1 MKPLLAICLLAC
13 AVLPA
18 QQTPAP
24 TELPASPFVIKDTW
38 FIGGAGNWDY
48 LTMDPQTSQL
58 LIAHGPV
65 VQVVDTET
73 GTLAG
78 QITGLRFAHSI
89 ALDDSGEFG
98 FVSDGPANQVAVF
111 DRRTFKIIARVPAG
125 PNPRALVFEPQT
137 RLLFAVSSDL
147 LPQSSST
154 SRPANQ
160 PKSSVTVIDSQARA
174 AIATILLPGKLG
186 FAATNGAGQLYIVLL
201 DLNEIVWID
210 VAAIEPRLRGAPPTS
225 ESPSAT
231 PARAPG
237 SRVTIDWSS
246 LPRTAQSTGNHIRFF
261 SLGSDCPDPRSITV
275 DSNHMRLFAA
285 CNNLT
290 MKVLNAST
298 GEFITSLPI
307 GYGVEAIGYD
317 PDRGLIYTANGAAMG
332 SLTVIRQDVTDTYAV
347 IQTLPTRERASTLA
361 VNPATGDVYLV
372 TDYHGAPLDKPGT
385 IGTLHTPQAPDS
397 FQVLV
402 ISH

>member
-1 MKPLLAICLLAC
+1 MKPILAICLLAC

-160 PKSSVTVIDSQARA
+160 P
-174 AIATILLPGKLG
+174 
-186 FAATNGAGQLYIVLL
+186 
-201 DLNEIVWID
+201 
-210 VAAIEPRLRGAPPTS
+210 
-225 ESPSAT
+225 
-231 PARAPG
+231 
-237 SRVTIDWSS
+237 
-246 LPRTAQSTGNHIRFF
+246 
-261 SLGSDCPDPRSITV
+261 
-275 DSNHMRLFAA
+275 
-285 CNNLT
+285 
-290 MKVLNAST
+290 
-298 GEFITSLPI
+298 
-307 GYGVEAIGYD
+307 
-317 PDRGLIYTANGAAMG
+317 
-332 SLTVIRQDVTDTYAV
+332 
-347 IQTLPTRERASTLA
+347 
-361 VNPATGDVYLV
+361 
-372 TDYHGAPLDKPGT
+372 
-385 IGTLHTPQAPDS
+385 
-397 FQVLV
+397 
-402 ISH
+402 